1 MIDNTPNTK
10 LDEAVKNA
18 LKEFD
23 ASADSNDW
31 SRMENMLN
39 AAPKQTQFNW
49 KYSLTIIIG
58 ITILGGGYMIYKQLS
73 NSSKNEME
81 VDKPLLVKPSTPTPA
96 VQTKVTPTKEPES
109 TTPEI
114 TESQVEMIKAE
125 ETKII
130 SKEIKAPITTT
141 STKEKNKNKDTKATL
156 KTDSEKNNTK
166 VHPIIRMGN
175 EPIFGDMLDSSRGV
189 IGTTQEKDE
198 TKKAAKTQSN
208 KNIGWDNIMFS
219 NVNPDSIRKH
229 RESMKKD
236 TLKN

>member
-18 LKEFD
+18 LKDFEPPY
-23 ASADSNDW
+23 DSNDW

-39 AAPKQTQFNW
+39 VAPKQTQFNW
-49 KYSLTIIIG
+49 KYSLNIIIG
-58 ITILGGGYMIYKQLS
+58 IAILAGGYLTYKQLS
-73 NSSKNEME
+73 KPSKNEAEMG
-81 VDKPLLVKPSTPTPA
+81 KSTLIEP
-96 VQTKVTPTKEPES
+96 VTPIATPVIQTTVTPIATPES
-109 TTPEI
+109 PSI
-114 TESQVEMIKAE
+114 TESQTDEVKID
-125 ETKII
+125 ETKLI
-130 SKEIKAPITTT
+130 SKEIKAPVTST
-141 STKEKNKNKDTKATL
+141 STKEKNKDTKAVL
-156 KTDSEKNNTK
+156 KTDTQKNNTK
-166 VHPIIRMGN
+166 IHPIIRMGN
-175 EPIFGDMLDSSRGV
+175 EPIFGDMLDSSKGV

-229 RESMKKD
+229 REAMKKD